1 LFEEVVRGGPESHR
15 AIAEFLDLPVEG
27 FASSPGKVNAST
39 TPRFPALSGMAVKT
53 GRRLRRRHLEPV
65 VDLAGRL
72 GLRRAL
78 ANGRPLPP
86 LDPGSR
92 STLSRAFE
100 EEFDELELC
109 MQIDLGPWKK

>member
-1 LFEEVVRGGPESHR
+1 
-15 AIAEFLDLPVEG
+15 
-27 FASSPGKVNAST
+27 
-39 TPRFPALSGMAVKT
+39 
-53 GRRLRRRHLEPV
+53 
-65 VDLAGRL
+65 
-72 GLRRAL
+72 
-78 ANGRPLPP
+78 LPP